1 MIIDTDVL
9 IWYLRGNE
17 KAKIF
22 VEDAV
27 PFTISV
33 VTYMELVQGMKN
45 KTEFKLFQKQMLKW
59 NTHIIQ
65 IDQSIS
71 SRAMFYVQEYALS
84 HSMMLADALIAA
96 TVIQNSEVLVTAN
109 DRHYT
114 FIPNIECTKFS
125 PGTV

>member
-1 MIIDTDVL
+1 MYAIFEKGVNFDYRYRRS
-9 IWYLRGNE
+9 YL
-17 KAKIF
+17 
-22 VEDAV
+22 V
-27 PFTISV
+27 
-33 VTYMELVQGMKN
+33 
-45 KTEFKLFQKQMLKW
+45 
-59 NTHIIQ
+59 
-65 IDQSIS
+65 S